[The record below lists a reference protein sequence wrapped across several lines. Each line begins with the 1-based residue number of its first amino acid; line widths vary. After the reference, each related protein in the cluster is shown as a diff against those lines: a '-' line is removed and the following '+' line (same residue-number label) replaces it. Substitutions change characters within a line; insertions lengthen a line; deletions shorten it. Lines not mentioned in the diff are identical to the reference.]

1 MNLKNA
7 RVLISNDDG
16 IGAPGL
22 KTLERA
28 IKPLVK
34 EVWVVGA
41 LAQLHEDVEHAGA
54 VGTHRV

>member
-41 LAQLHEDVEHAGA
+41 LA
-54 VGTHRV
+54 